1 MASSSTFPLP
11 DLTYKSAEHHRTSV
25 YLRSIPVH
33 FIVYVLSSLYKL
45 CESWH
50 ATACL
55 GRPQRWSPRPNG
67 CWSRLWMASSFISER
82 LCLYIVCLCEK
93 VFGQTLSVTHDRIRF
108 VWILQV
114 LKILVGQL
122 NLEGFY
128 IERLGHHSAFTKENW
143 FLPIISLR
151 LSSLVVPMMG
161 AVTFFALQAKA
172 TWAIFTPFF
181 SASSLT
187 LEAESR

>member
-1 MASSSTFPLP
+1 MRRRAWVGHSVGAHAPMVAGP
-11 DLTYKSAEHHRTSV
+11 DCGWLVHLYRKGCV
-25 YLRSIPVH
+25 YTLFV
-33 FIVYVLSSLYKL
+33 
-45 CESWH
+45 
-50 ATACL
+50 
-55 GRPQRWSPRPNG
+55 
-67 CWSRLWMASSFISER
+67 
-82 LCLYIVCLCEK
+82 CEK

-108 VWILQV
+108 VWVLQV

-122 NLEGFY
+122 NLEGLY